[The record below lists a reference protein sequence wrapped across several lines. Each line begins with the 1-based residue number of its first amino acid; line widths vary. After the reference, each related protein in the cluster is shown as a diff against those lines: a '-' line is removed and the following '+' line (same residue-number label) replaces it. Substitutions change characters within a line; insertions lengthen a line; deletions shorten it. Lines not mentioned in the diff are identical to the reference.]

1 MSSDFAERIAA
12 LRRADAAFNLLQT
25 DIVAEKAASLGHQG
39 RQMEKALRA
48 LREFDANGGGSA
60 EARLRLVKA
69 AARDVW
75 SFLVQ
80 RELCGLR
87 DQKQVVAEY
96 AIPGEV
102 LVRLGA
108 VDRD

>member
-1 MSSDFAERIAA
+1 M
-12 LRRADAAFNLLQT
+12 RRADAAFNLLQT

>member
-12 LRRADAAFNLLQT
+12 LRRTDAAFNVLQT

-39 RQMEKALRA
+39 RQMEKALKA
-48 LREFDANGGGSA
+48 LRDFDALGGGAA

-87 DQKQVVAEY
+87 DQKQIIAEY

-108 VDRD
+108 VDRE

>member
-12 LRRADAAFNLLQT
+12 LRRSDAAFNLLQT
-25 DIVAEKAASLGHQG
+25 DIVAEKASSLGHQA
-39 RQMEKALRA
+39 RQMEKALTA
-48 LREFDANGGGSA
+48 LRDFDCRGGGA
-60 EARLRLVKA
+60 A
-69 AARDVW
+69 AARLSLVRAAAREVW

-87 DQKQVVAEY
+87 DQKQIIRDY

-108 VDRD
+108 FDGQ